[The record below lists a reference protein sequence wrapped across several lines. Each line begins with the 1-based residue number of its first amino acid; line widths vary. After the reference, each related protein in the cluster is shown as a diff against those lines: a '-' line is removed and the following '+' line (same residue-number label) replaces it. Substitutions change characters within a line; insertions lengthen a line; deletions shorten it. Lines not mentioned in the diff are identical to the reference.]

1 MSPSSRTS
9 TPPRSGV
16 SGDNAMKRCEY
27 KVPGGKLLCAK
38 VEVDGG
44 KISKIMISG
53 DFFLLPETDL
63 EDLETQLIGL
73 SVDPEVIKG
82 KVVGFFG
89 ERKTTL
95 VGASADDFAHVINSV
110 ISS

>member
-1 MSPSSRTS
+1 
-9 TPPRSGV
+9 
-16 SGDNAMKRCEY
+16 MKRCEY

-38 VEVDGG
+38 VKVEDG
-44 KISKIMISG
+44 KISWLQISG

-63 EDLETQLIGL
+63 EDLERQLLGMDASPE
-73 SVDPEVIKG
+73 SVKD
-82 KVVGFFG
+82 KVVSFFS

-95 VGASADDFAHVINSV
+95 VGASAEDFAHVINTA

>member
-1 MSPSSRTS
+1 L
-9 TPPRSGV
+9 
-16 SGDNAMKRCEY
+16 KRCEY

-38 VEVDGG
+38 VEVEDG
-44 KISKIMISG
+44 KISWLQISG

-63 EDLETQLIGL
+63 EDLEGQLLGTDAAPE
-73 SVDPEVIKG
+73 SVKEI
-82 KVVGFFG
+82 VVSFFS

-95 VGASADDFAHVINSV
+95 VGASAEDFAHVINTA